1 MKRMILQT
9 LKLGMAMLDVSFS
22 RGHDHLL
29 ILLTAG
35 GEH

>member
-22 RGHDHLL
+22 RGHERLL